1 MFIKVNNLG
10 YSYNGKS
17 ILSNITF
24 GIDRGEVVAIVGK
37 NGSGKT
43 TLFNCLQGIY
53 TDYSGES
60 IVLNSNSKDRASDLL
75 KKIGVQFQTNKFFN
89 KIKIC
94 ELFEFIGALY
104 NISLSKKEICELL
117 EKVSLKEA
125 YDSYI
130 SDLSGGQ
137 QQRIALA
144 LSMINDPEIIFFDE
158 PTLGLDIQTRKELW
172 NIIKGYKK
180 NGKTILLTTHYI
192 NEIIDVCDRLIIIYQ
207 GKIAYDDSVENAFNS
222 LPYSHKIVFDYSLAG
237 IDKDY
242 LQSNISKYFSENE
255 FRFMDEELLIF
266 FNDYEKTLTTLS
278 RLCDKE
284 KIELRGVSI
293 SEMDLEDMFLIIT
306 GGNIHA

>member
-1 MFIKVNNLG
+1 MIINVNKLG
-10 YSYNGKS
+10 YSYDSKS
-17 ILSNITF
+17 ILSDITF
-24 GIDRGEVVAIVGK
+24 GVNRGEVVAIVGK

-60 IVLNSNSKDRASDLL
+60 IVLNSNSKDRTSDLL
-75 KKIGVQFQTNKFFN
+75 MKIGVQFQTNKFFN

-117 EKVSLKEA
+117 DKVSLKDA
-125 YDSYI
+125 YNSYI
-130 SDLSGGQ
+130 SGLSGGQ

-144 LSMINDPEIIFFDE
+144 LSMINNPEIIFLDE

-192 NEIIDVCDRLIIIYQ
+192 NEIIDVCDRIIIINQ
-207 GKIAYDDSVENAFNS
+207 GKIVYDDTVRNAIKG
-222 LPYSHKIVFDYSLAG
+222 LPYSHKIIFDYSLTDVD
-237 IDKDY
+237 IDF

-255 FRFMDEELLIF
+255 FRFMDEELIIF
-266 FNDYEKTLTTLS
+266 FYDYEKALTILS
-278 RLCDKE
+278 QVCNKE
-284 KIELRGVSI
+284 KKELRGISI
-293 SEMDLEDMFLIIT
+293 SEMDLEDMFLIMT
-306 GGNIHA
+306 GGNIHG